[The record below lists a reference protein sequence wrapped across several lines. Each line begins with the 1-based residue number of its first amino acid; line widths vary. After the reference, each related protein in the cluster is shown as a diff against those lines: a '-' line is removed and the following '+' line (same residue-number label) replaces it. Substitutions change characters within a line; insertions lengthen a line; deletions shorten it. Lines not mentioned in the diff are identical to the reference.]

1 MFGISYEHFVR
12 WPCHCRGTSGHPGW
26 IYNKNDTNRHG
37 DKQRHRKEL
46 LMLDKSILNFKN
58 CKYFKKW
65 KSCLQSVS
73 RGDLM
78 IWKMNETDMT
88 IFMMGETTW
97 PEQYQHLCIC
107 GHSLGSALAYWISR
121 KQRWPTN
128 LKVFTHITTLF
139 RVKDYGLVGLG
150 QRWTREN
157 KYLSRTPRW
166 RSSLFIDGHS
176 LLIILPPNV
185 NNHPQWNLAPK
196 KW

>member
-1 MFGISYEHFVR
+1 MNTLSGGLVTAVAPVVIQVGFTTKMIQTDMAIS
-12 WPCHCRGTSGHPGW
+12 
-26 IYNKNDTNRHG
+26 G
-37 DKQRHRKEL
+37 D
-46 LMLDKSILNFKN
+46 MILNFKN
-58 CKYFKKW
+58 CKNFKKW

-78 IWKMNETDMT
+78 IWKMDETDMT

-128 LKVFTHITTLF
+128 FKVFTHVTTLF

-150 QRWTREN
+150 QRWTRAN

-166 RSSLFIDGHS
+166 RSSLLIDGHS
-176 LLIILPPNV
+176 LLIILPQNV
-185 NNHPQWNLAPK
+185 NNHPQWTLATK

>member
-37 DKQRHRKEL
+37 DKRRNHQELGGGWGVVDPPAQIDFELFKSEKVTYKVRHG
-46 LMLDKSILNFKN
+46 
-58 CKYFKKW
+58 
-65 KSCLQSVS
+65 
-73 RGDLM
+73 GDLM
-78 IWKMNETDMT
+78 IRKMNETDMT

-128 LKVFTHITTLF
+128 LKVFTVYTHNHL
-139 RVKDYGLVGLG
+139 VQSQGLWVGWPG
-150 QRWTREN
+150 PEMNEGEQI
-157 KYLSRTPRW
+157 PQP
-166 RSSLFIDGHS
+166 DPQVA
-176 LLIILPPNV
+176 ILTV
-185 NNHPQWNLAPK
+185 YW
-196 KW
+196 WS